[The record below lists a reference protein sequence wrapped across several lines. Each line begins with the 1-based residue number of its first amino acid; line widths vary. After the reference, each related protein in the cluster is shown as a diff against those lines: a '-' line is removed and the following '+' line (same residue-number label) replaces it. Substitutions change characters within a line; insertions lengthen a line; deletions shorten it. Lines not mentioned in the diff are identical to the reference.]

1 MDPYEE
7 NAKKVLSPLDIMSE
21 DELEETEK
29 EKVVDETSFE
39 SEVSEIESTSL
50 ANNQNEQEKEVE
62 DDNPLAEMSEAFVE
76 HLADLRKQLI
86 KGIAI
91 FVIFFI
97 IVLSTVNKWLPYVTR
112 GHKLVILGPL
122 EVIKFYMSISTTLAL
137 GLSLPFLM
145 HFVWTFIKPG
155 LKENEKGFLGLYSPV
170 MLVLFVMGIAFGY
183 FVLHPLSYDFL
194 VGIGESNFN
203 IMVSASQYMSFLIM
217 TTVPVGLMFELP
229 IIAMFLSTIGV
240 LNSNTIKNIRRWAYV
255 IMAVLS
261 ALVTPSPDFFSQ
273 IILLIP
279 MILLYEISVLLVK
292 RIERKQAAK
301 TEESANVHV

>member
-7 NAKKVLSPLDIMSE
+7 NAKKVLSPLDMNSE
-21 DELEETEK
+21 DNIEGTVGEESRKSGDIEIN
-29 EKVVDETSFE
+29 SF
-39 SEVSEIESTSL
+39 SL
-50 ANNQNEQEKEVE
+50 TKDEQEDAREENSLVE
-62 DDNPLAEMSEAFVE
+62 ISEAFVE

-86 KGIAI
+86 KGIVV

-97 IVLSTVNKWLPYVTR
+97 IVFSTVNKWFPYVTR

-137 GLSLPFLM
+137 GLSLPFLV

-170 MLVLFVMGIAFGY
+170 MLILFVIGVAFGY
-183 FVLHPLSYDFL
+183 FVLNPLSYGFL
-194 VGIGESNFN
+194 VGIGESNFDVM
-203 IMVSASQYMSFLIM
+203 ISASQYMSYLIM
-217 TTVPVGLMFELP
+217 TTVPIGLLFELP
-229 IIAMFLSTIGV
+229 IVALFLSTIGV
-240 LNSNTIKNIRRWAYV
+240 LTAGTMKSIRKWSYV

-261 ALVTPSPDFFSQ
+261 ALITPPDFMSQ
-273 IILLIP
+273 LIVLFP
-279 MILLYEISVLLVK
+279 MILLYEISILLVK

-301 TEESANVHV
+301 TGESANVHV

>member
-7 NAKKVLSPLDIMSE
+7 NAKKVLSPLDMNSE
-21 DELEETEK
+21 DKIEGTVGEESRKSGDIEISSFSLTE
-29 EKVVDETSFE
+29 D
-39 SEVSEIESTSL
+39 
-50 ANNQNEQEKEVE
+50 EQEDEREENSLV
-62 DDNPLAEMSEAFVE
+62 EMSVAFVE

-91 FVIFFI
+91 FIFFFI
-97 IVLSTVNKWLPYVTR
+97 VVLSTINKWLPYVTR

-145 HFVWTFIKPG
+145 HFIWTFIKPG
-155 LKENEKGFLGLYSPV
+155 LKENEKGFLGLYSPA
-170 MLVLFVMGIAFGY
+170 MLGLFVVGVAFGY
-183 FVLHPLSYDFL
+183 FILHPLSYDFL
-194 VGIGESNFN
+194 VGIGKSNFN
-203 IMVSASQYMSFLIM
+203 VMISASQYMSFLVM
-217 TTVPVGLMFELP
+217 TTIPVGLMFELP

-240 LNSNTIKNIRRWAYV
+240 LSSVTIKNIRKWAYV
-255 IMAVLS
+255 IMAVVS
-261 ALVTPSPDFFSQ
+261 AAITPSPDFFSQ

-292 RIERKQAAK
+292 RIEHKQAEK
-301 TEESANVHV
+301 TGESANLHV

>member
-7 NAKKVLSPLDIMSE
+7 NAKKVLSPLDKMSE
-21 DELEETEK
+21 DEIEEIEK
-29 EKVVDETSFE
+29 EKVVEETSLE

-50 ANNQNEQEKEVE
+50 ANNEDELEVVK
-62 DDNPLAEMSEAFVE
+62 DDNSLADISEALVE

-91 FVIFFI
+91 FIIFFT

-122 EVIKFYMSISTTLAL
+122 EVIKFYMSISTALAL

-170 MLVLFVMGIAFGY
+170 MLVLFVIGITFGY

-203 IMVSASQYMSFLIM
+203 VMISASQYMSFLVM

-240 LNSNTIKNIRRWAYV
+240 LTSVTIKNTRKWTYV

-261 ALVTPSPDFFSQ
+261 ALITPSPDFFSQ

-279 MILLYEISVLLVK
+279 MILLYEISILLVK
-292 RIERKQAAK
+292 RIEHKQAEK
-301 TEESANVHV
+301 MEEESAQV